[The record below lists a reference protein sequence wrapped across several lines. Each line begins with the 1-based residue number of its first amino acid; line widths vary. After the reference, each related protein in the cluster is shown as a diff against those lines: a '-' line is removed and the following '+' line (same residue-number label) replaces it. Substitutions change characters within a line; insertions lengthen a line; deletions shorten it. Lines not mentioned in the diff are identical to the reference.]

1 MVLPDLPE
9 KPDKVHN
16 FQEIFA
22 REREIE
28 AILADFDEEW
38 MYELESHEHFDRAL
52 NRIKSIP
59 NWQQRDALV
68 SCFKQLHDHQT
79 QMYFSIYSGTYDG

>member
-38 MYELESHEHFDRAL
+38 MYELESHEHFD
-52 NRIKSIP
+52 
-59 NWQQRDALV
+59 
-68 SCFKQLHDHQT
+68 
-79 QMYFSIYSGTYDG
+79 